1 MKIKSLQENDF
12 TKLIRFTFVSAM
24 LISFILTMIS
34 GFSPAMAQGILLS
47 DIDDGKAIG
56 LPRPFHHDPVPH
68 PPPHPRPRPQP
79 IHQIYRIAS
88 LEVDAVVRDGV
99 LQVTLN
105 QSFENRGSQVS
116 EVSAVI
122 PLPYD
127 ATVSG
132 MTFLVDGKEIPGNL
146 LNVNEARR
154 IYESYVRRSQ
164 DPALVQWIGTGM
176 LKTNVFPIPPGASRM
191 VTIQYSQVAPY
202 RDGQLDLRL
211 PLAAAGFTSDSI
223 GKVKLSVR
231 IKSDKKLGNIYSPT
245 HSVKMERSPSG
256 DASVVFESTNYLPK
270 GDFRLL
276 IEDRKSDVSASLL
289 SYRPKSS
296 EDGYFLLMLHPDFP
310 PTKQED
316 TAKNIVLVLDK
327 SGSMRGEKM
336 EQARNALLYVLKNL
350 SSKDRFSVIVYDGQ
364 VQSFKDELVEAND
377 TNRESA
383 MAFVRQLEASGST
396 NIDLALET
404 AFRAVAGSEHPS
416 YIVFLS
422 DGEPTVGVKDPRQ
435 IVANATSSNK
445 NRARV
450 LSFGVGHD
458 VNSRLLDQLSR
469 DCFGQTFLVA
479 PQEDVEE
486 AVSNL
491 YLRIGQAALADIHW
505 RALLKDGSTF
515 DGFRQIYPSRLQDL
529 FSGDQI
535 TLLGRYQ
542 KSFDG
547 SLNIEGKLGS
557 QSLQFTSAAKL
568 EESTGN
574 EHSYIAAL
582 WATRRVAAII
592 DEIDLEGSR
601 ENLIQELV
609 ELSKRYGIITPYTA
623 FLAEEPTS
631 NIRPEAVL
639 EMTRNNLQRLEKQ
652 SGADAFAQRSLK
664 SMQGRASNLSA
675 AADSQIAAGLG
686 SSSPADGKFGGG
698 GGRNAGAALPAPGI
712 GGGLSGEV
720 KSNSNR
726 QSNAASNVRQ
736 SGDRAFFW
744 RDEKWVDSTATA
756 DQLKSIEVVERFSEK
771 YFQLIEK
778 HRDIL
783 QPLLDEEAPL
793 QIVLD
798 NQAYEL

>member
-1 MKIKSLQENDF
+1 
-12 TKLIRFTFVSAM
+12 
-24 LISFILTMIS
+24 
-34 GFSPAMAQGILLS
+34 
-47 DIDDGKAIG
+47 
-56 LPRPFHHDPVPH
+56 
-68 PPPHPRPRPQP
+68 
-79 IHQIYRIAS
+79 
-88 LEVDAVVRDGV
+88 
-99 LQVTLN
+99 
-105 QSFENRGSQVS
+105 
-116 EVSAVI
+116 
-122 PLPYD
+122 
-127 ATVSG
+127 
-132 MTFLVDGKEIPGNL
+132 
-146 LNVNEARR
+146 
-154 IYESYVRRSQ
+154 
-164 DPALVQWIGTGM
+164 
-176 LKTNVFPIPPGASRM
+176 
-191 VTIQYSQVAPY
+191 
-202 RDGQLDLRL
+202 
-211 PLAAAGFTSDSI
+211 
-223 GKVKLSVR
+223 
-231 IKSDKKLGNIYSPT
+231 
-245 HSVKMERSPSG
+245 MERSPSG

-422 DGEPTVGVKDPRQ
+422 DGE
-435 IVANATSSNK
+435 
-445 NRARV
+445 